1 MRPSILNFLFCG
13 VEILSGIGP
22 KLAKLIQSL
31 CGPYIVDTLWHL
43 PSGVNH
49 RPVVKSFDTLM
60 GGTLGTFYAE
70 VSEHLAPAN
79 RRHPY
84 RVICQC
90 GGSEITLV
98 FFNYHKDYLLE
109 ALPVG
114 QMRWISGKIE
124 RNYGLFQV
132 MHPDYITPDFHKIPE
147 FETVYPLIG
156 GVSGK
161 VIARA
166 IHMALKS
173 VPNLPEWLDEPFQK
187 REGFLSWADSLQL
200 AHHPKSEDD
209 LSPLSI
215 VRQRLA
221 YDELLANQLAL
232 LLVRGKMKRKRGF
245 VMKGD
250 GRLQTAL
257 LSSLP
262 FELTNA
268 QTRVLGEIKKDAVS
282 EYRMLRLLQGDV
294 GAGKTIVALLALLNA
309 VESGCQGV
317 LMAPTDILAR
327 QHLATFKR
335 LCDSLGVRIELLTG
349 REKGKKRTELL
360 NDLKNNKINIL
371 VGTHAVFVEDV
382 IYANLGLVV
391 IDEQH
396 KFGVGQRLAL
406 TDKQT
411 GVDLL
416 VMTATPIPRTL
427 SLTTYGDMDMSKLD
441 EKPAGRKPIDTRVMP
456 ANKID
461 DIAQKIFDMTTQGS
475 KKTQAYWVCPLVE
488 ESEKSDLVAVKTRY
502 EELKKRF
509 GNKVGLVH
517 GKMKG
522 PEKDAV
528 MADFIEGKFSVLVS
542 TTVIEVGVDVKSATI
557 MVIEH
562 AERFGLSQLHQLR
575 GRIGRGEECST
586 CLLVYAGRLSETGQA
601 RLKIMRESEDGF
613 VIAEEDL
620 KLRGAGE
627 VLGQKQSG
635 FQEFQLADLSVH
647 GDLLWTA
654 TQDAKIILTLDPN
667 LQTLRGQALKTLLY
681 LFQKDAAVKTITS
694 G

>member
-13 VEILSGIGP
+13 VETLPGIGP
-22 KLAKLIQSL
+22 KLAKLIKSL
-31 CGPYIVDTLWHL
+31 CGPYIIDTLWHL
-43 PSGVNH
+43 PSSVNH
-49 RPVVKSFDTLM
+49 RPVIKSFEGLQN
-60 GGTLGTFYAE
+60 GALGTFYAE
-70 VSEHLAPAN
+70 VVEHGPPAT

-84 RVICQC
+84 RVLVQC
-90 GGSEITLV
+90 GDTNITLV

-109 ALPVG
+109 ALPIG

-124 RNYGLFQV
+124 RNFGAFQV
-132 MHPDYITPDFHKIPE
+132 MHPDYISPDFHKIPE
-147 FETVYPLIG
+147 FETIYPLTG

-166 IHMALKS
+166 VHTALH
-173 VPNLPEWLDEPFQK
+173 NLPHLAEWLDAPYQK
-187 REGFLSWADSLQL
+187 KMGFLPWADSLRL

-209 LSPLSI
+209 LSPLSV

-232 LLVRGKMKRKRGF
+232 LLVRTKMKRKRGF
-245 VMKGD
+245 FIAGD
-250 GRLQTAL
+250 GHLQTAL
-257 LSSLP
+257 LASLP
-262 FELTNA
+262 FTLTGA
-268 QTRVLGEIKKDAVS
+268 QTRVIEEIKTDAAS
-282 EYRMLRLLQGDV
+282 DYRMVRLVQGDV
-294 GAGKTIVALLALLNA
+294 GAGKTMVAMMGLLNA
-309 VESGCQGV
+309 VEAGFQGV

-327 QHLATFKR
+327 QHLATFRR
-335 LCDSLGVRIELLTG
+335 LCDPLGVRVELLTG
-349 REKGKKRTELL
+349 REKGKKRTTLL
-360 NDLKNNKINIL
+360 NDLKENRINIL

-382 IYANLGLVV
+382 IYAKLGLVV

-396 KFGVGQRLAL
+396 KFGVGQRLSL
-406 TDKQT
+406 TDKKP

-427 SLTTYGDMDMSKLD
+427 ALTTYGDMDMSKLD
-441 EKPAGRKPIDTRVMP
+441 EKPVGRKPIETRVMP
-456 ANKID
+456 AAKID
-461 DIAQKIFDMTTQGS
+461 EIAQKILTLTSDMH

-488 ESEKSDLVAVKTRY
+488 ESEKSDLVAVKTRF
-502 EELKKRF
+502 EELKKIF
-509 GNKVGLVH
+509 GDKVGLVH

-528 MADFIEGKFSVLVS
+528 MIDFIAGKLSVLVS
-542 TTVIEVGVDVKSATI
+542 TTVIEVGVDVKAATI

-575 GRIGRGEECST
+575 GRIGRGDEKST
-586 CLLVYAGRLSETGQA
+586 CLLVYAGRLSETGQT
-601 RLKIMRESEDGF
+601 RLGVMRDTEDGF
-613 VIAEEDL
+613 IIAEEDL

-635 FQEFQLADLSVH
+635 FQEFKLVDLSVH

-654 TQDAKIILTLDPN
+654 SQDAKTILTLDPN
-667 LQTLRGQALKTLLY
+667 LQSLRGQALRTLLY
-681 LFQKDAAVKTITS
+681 LFQKESAIKTITS